1 MLKIINHNKVWTK
14 EEDDFIRNNNN
25 LSTKQLMDALGR
37 SQESIST
44 RKKNLHIKQ
53 DVHDYVA
60 DFSANTKESAYSLG
74 FIFADGY
81 VFHHPKNNYGG
92 VAINILSTDALFLDK
107 PLLKTSIW
115 NTRTFVRAGTKKPQK
130 SYRIG
135 SNDLYNFLYN
145 DLDFKYKNQ
154 FFSQKIFDFLPEEL
168 HRYFWRGYFD
178 GDGCIYTQERQ
189 GWNGLKCFIA
199 ASHDFDWSY
208 LQNLCSSMGIDTQIN
223 LRTNHTGAW
232 SHFYMQKLLSCE
244 KFINYIYGGVGVDGI
259 GFTRKYIKYIRYLER
274 RYCLPKSK
282 YSNTKNFPKMFFNIK
297 GV

>member
-25 LSTKQLMDALGR
+25 LSTQQLMDALCR
-37 SQESIST
+37 SYESIST

-53 DVHDYVA
+53 DVHDYIA

-74 FIFADGY
+74 FIFADGH
-81 VFHHPKNNYGG
+81 VFYSPKNSYGG

-107 PLLKTSIW
+107 PLLKTSMW
-115 NTRTFVRAGTKKPQK
+115 HTRTFIRAGTKKPQK

-154 FFSQKIFDFLPEEL
+154 FFSQKIFDFLPEHL

-178 GDGCIYTQERQ
+178 GDGCIYIPETKSQ
-189 GWNGLKCFIA
+189 NGIRCYIA
-199 ASHDFDWSY
+199 GSHGFDWSF
-208 LQNLCSSMGIDTQIN
+208 LQDHLTKMKIESKIKLQ
-223 LRTNHTGAW
+223 TNHTGGW
-232 SHFYMQKLLSCE
+232 SHIHIDKLLHCE

-282 YSNTKNFPKMFFNIK
+282 YSNSKNFPKMFFNIK